1 MVNVQLMNHGV
12 LDEGMRMMK
21 ENVQG
26 FFDLP
31 HHEKQK
37 STQKPGSLEGYGQ
50 AFVTSHDQKLQW
62 NNMIFLKCH
71 PAHARNLDLWP
82 KNPPE
87 FRIALE
93 KYNEDMRKLAA
104 EVVKYIGMALG
115 IHEGEL
121 DLLTKSFGEGKY
133 EVRMNYYP
141 ACPSLERTTAGSRFH
156 PFPRHRRE
164 FRSNHGGL
172 QQCHVQSA
180 GSQISGEQREGE
192 GVHSNLLLSQPV
204 SSGRTFSQLSQPPDS
219 PIYQNPLELG
229 EFLQCFL
236 SHKLDDA
243 VPFIDTLKL

>member
-37 STQKPGSLEGYGQ
+37 SAQNPKSRRLR
-50 AFVTSHDQKLQW
+50 AFVTSHDRKLQW
-62 NNMIFLKCH
+62 NDAIFLKCH

-82 KNPPE
+82 KIPPE
-87 FRIALE
+87 FR
-93 KYNEDMRKLAA
+93 
-104 EVVKYIGMALG
+104 
-115 IHEGEL
+115 
-121 DLLTKSFGEGKY
+121 SFG
-133 EVRMNYYP
+133 
-141 ACPSLERTTAGSRFH
+141 FH
-156 PFPRHRRE
+156 PFRLCHQGQPPGHGSTCLGGIVVNLGQIME
-164 FRSNHGGL
+164 VYSNATYRAPDHD
-172 QQCHVQSA
+172 A
-180 GSQISGEQREGE
+180 GEQREGE

-204 SSGRTFSQLSQPPDS
+204 CLAGPSPSSSQPPDS
-219 PIYQNPLELG
+219 PYLPKPSRTRENSYKG
-229 EFLQCFL
+229 L